1 MPRMHTAA
9 VPLTLTFA
17 AAAAAIALPA
27 SVTHAQDAVQWRVK
41 NGGNGHWYQFVF
53 LPRECIEDS
62 ERRANEL
69 GASLATI
76 HSDGEN
82 AFVDALIPPYNGNYS
97 VGRLGAFQDDDAPS
111 PDSGWNWITG
121 EPWSYTAWSPY
132 NNQPNDGVDENH
144 VVIYASAHT
153 GAFAGWHDNTD
164 SCGDVVE
171 NLGWIIEWSAD
182 CNGDGIVDLGQ
193 ILDGTLAD
201 ENGNGVPD
209 CCDEGFSCSTTP
221 VQWRAKDGGN
231 GHWYQRVPW
240 TGDDLV
246 AFNENLIS
254 HGAHLAS
261 VGSSSEQGFVSSLST
276 DLEYWTMLGGIRD
289 VSIPCG
295 QVSGWSW
302 LDGTTFDFTS
312 WDVGTCP
319 QPDCS
324 VSTAIAFGWD
334 RNGCQPT
341 TRWHDVP
348 PEDVYIRFAIAEWS
362 ADCNEDGIVDYGQI
376 LDGTYPDENDNGVPD
391 CCDAGIRCDCPA
403 DITGDGHVDAAD
415 LGVLLAVWNT
425 DGGTIPETDING
437 DGTVNASDL
446 GLLLGSWGLCS

>member
-1 MPRMHTAA
+1 
-9 VPLTLTFA
+9 
-17 AAAAAIALPA
+17 
-27 SVTHAQDAVQWRVK
+27 
-41 NGGNGHWYQFVF
+41 
-53 LPRECIEDS
+53 
-62 ERRANEL
+62 
-69 GASLATI
+69 
-76 HSDGEN
+76 
-82 AFVDALIPPYNGNYS
+82 
-97 VGRLGAFQDDDAPS
+97 
-111 PDSGWNWITG
+111 
-121 EPWSYTAWSPY
+121 
-132 NNQPNDGVDENH
+132 
-144 VVIYASAHT
+144 
-153 GAFAGWHDNTD
+153 
-164 SCGDVVE
+164 
-171 NLGWIIEWSAD
+171 
-182 CNGDGIVDLGQ
+182 
-193 ILDGTLAD
+193 
-201 ENGNGVPD
+201 
-209 CCDEGFSCSTTP
+209 
-221 VQWRAKDGGN
+221 
-231 GHWYQRVPW
+231 
-240 TGDDLV
+240 
-246 AFNENLIS
+246 
-254 HGAHLAS
+254 HLAS

-425 DGGTIPETDING
+425 DGGTIPET
-437 DGTVNASDL
+437 
-446 GLLLGSWGLCS
+446 